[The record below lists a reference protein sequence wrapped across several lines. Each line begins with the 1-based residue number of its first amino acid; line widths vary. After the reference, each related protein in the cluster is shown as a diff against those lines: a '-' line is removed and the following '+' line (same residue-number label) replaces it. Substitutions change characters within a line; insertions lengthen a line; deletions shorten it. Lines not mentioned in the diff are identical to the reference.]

1 MADPSVQPRD
11 VRFRQNARLNNQ
23 PSFDLK
29 DFADTRTIVG
39 LPSFLMIHGHIS
51 RGELDMEFAHIGV
64 PHPIHSRDYI
74 YKTSNL
80 MNMVHE
86 VRSDVPP
93 VEDTD
98 TDAVISLKEEIEKY
112 RRDNGVE

>member
-1 MADPSVQPRD
+1 
-11 VRFRQNARLNNQ
+11 
-23 PSFDLK
+23 
-29 DFADTRTIVG
+29 
-39 LPSFLMIHGHIS
+39 
-51 RGELDMEFAHIGV
+51 
-64 PHPIHSRDYI
+64 
-74 YKTSNL
+74 
-80 MNMVHE
+80 MVHE